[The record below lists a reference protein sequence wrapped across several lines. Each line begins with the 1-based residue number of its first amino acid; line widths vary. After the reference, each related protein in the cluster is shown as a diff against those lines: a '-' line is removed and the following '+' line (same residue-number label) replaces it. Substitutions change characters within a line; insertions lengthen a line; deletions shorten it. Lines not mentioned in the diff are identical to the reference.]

1 LVDTSEEMMK
11 KVNHKRTVFTF
22 KGFSVQLFLITILPL
37 TILLLV
43 VAFGSQTLHH
53 EAMRSL
59 VGSRDLQTV
68 RATANS
74 IERELSHLSS
84 SIQILSRSAKN
95 NSALSSLILQ
105 PDEISATFDGGIT
118 LYSSSGGFLQST
130 STNVDWSNLPVQ
142 IPEYF
147 SSLQKTINRPVFSSP
162 ISSSDFAHTYVLV
175 GIASED
181 QKILIGAFSPEEL
194 IKSVV
199 GDLVD
204 TGQTTII
211 VISPYQ
217 KSGGYSV
224 LYHGGPMKVD
234 ESFSTH
240 PGIREVLNGESGIN
254 YYQSSEGEHVVAFSP
269 ISETG
274 WGLVTEE
281 AWEDISSPY
290 LASTQAAPLVFV
302 PVFLIAIFIIWFG
315 ARRIVTPLQ
324 DLEKQASSLASGDFE
339 AIRQPVGGIEEI
351 RNLQTEM
358 IEMADKLKS
367 AQQSLHSYIGDITSG
382 IENER
387 RSLAREL
394 HDDTIQAMIAINQR
408 IQMIL
413 MNSPKIQKGPLNELQ
428 GLVQQSMTNLRRMIR
443 GLRPIYLEDLGLV
456 ASLDMLVGEMGQT
469 ATFPITFVSTGQE
482 HRLDARIELSLYRMV
497 QESLN
502 NVIHHANA
510 QHAWVE
516 MDFLEKGLNI
526 QIRDDGIGFVIPTN
540 ASEFPKKGHFGLLGL
555 KERSELI
562 HAELNINSSP
572 GNGTTLLIRLP
583 DPKNDLPK

>member
-1 LVDTSEEMMK
+1 MANTSEETK
-11 KVNHKRTVFTF
+11 KEINQKRTVFTF
-22 KGFSVQLFLITILPL
+22 KGFSVQLFLVTVLPL
-37 TILLLV
+37 TVLLLV

-84 SIQILSRSAKN
+84 TIQILSRSAEN

-105 PDEISATFDGGIT
+105 PEEISATFDGGIS
-118 LYSSSGGFLQST
+118 LYSNSDILVQST
-130 STNVDWSNLPVQ
+130 STSVDWSKLPGQ

-147 SSLQKTINRPVFSSP
+147 SSLQKSINQPVFSSP
-162 ISSSDFAHTYVLV
+162 ISSADFAHTYVLV
-175 GIASED
+175 GIASEE
-181 QKILIGAFSPEEL
+181 QKILIGAFSPDLL
-194 IKSVV
+194 IKNAI
-199 GDLVD
+199 GDLINI
-204 TGQTTII
+204 GQTTIL
-211 VISPYQ
+211 VISPNQ
-217 KSGGYSV
+217 KKDGYSV
-224 LYHGGPMKVD
+224 LFHGGPLKVD
-234 ESFSTH
+234 ESLPTH
-240 PGIREVLNGESGIN
+240 PGIQDVLNGKSGIN
-254 YYQSSEGEHVVAFSP
+254 YYQSSEGEHVIAFSP

-324 DLEKQASSLASGDFE
+324 NLEKQASSLASGDFE
-339 AIRQPVGGIEEI
+339 AIRQLVGGIEEI

-367 AQQSLHSYIGDITSG
+367 AQQNLHSYIGDITAG

-394 HDDTIQAMIAINQR
+394 HDDTIQTMIAINQR

-413 MNSPKIQKGPLNELQ
+413 MNSPEMQKGSLNELQ
-428 GLVQQSMTNLRRMIR
+428 TLVQQSMTNLRRMIR

-456 ASLDMLVGEMGQT
+456 TSLDMLAGEMGQT
-469 ATFPITFVSTGQE
+469 AAIPITFVANGQE
-482 HRLDARIELSLYRMV
+482 HRLDPQIELSLYRMV

-502 NVIHHANA
+502 NVIHHAKA
-510 QHAWVE
+510 KHAWVE
-516 MDFLEKGLNI
+516 MDFSEKGLDI
-526 QIRDDGIGFVIPTN
+526 QIRDDGIGFVVPINP
-540 ASEFPKKGHFGLLGL
+540 SEFPKNGHFGLLGL
-555 KERSELI
+555 KERAELI
-562 HAELNINSSP
+562 HAELEINSTP
-572 GNGTTLLIRLP
+572 DNGTIILIRLP
-583 DPKNDLPK
+583 GYKNILSS